1 MKIDNEKIKTATKQ
15 YLSKLNCDEL
25 YEYTEAI
32 VDIAESCDYKFSDLW
47 TEDDDESELL
57 KIIDST
63 LYGTAVELG
72 LISIFD

>member
-1 MKIDNEKIKTATKQ
+1 MKIDNEKIRTATRQ
-15 YLSKLNCDEL
+15 YLSKLDRDEI

-32 VDIAESCDYKFSDLW
+32 VDIAELCGYKFSDLW

-63 LYGTAVELG
+63 LYNIAVEMG
-72 LISIFD
+72 LTCFTL